1 MFENN
6 DETKTEFKTYI
17 LRTGE
22 FKTFF
27 NLILELPPLL
37 KKIYIED
44 KNKYIINFLY

>member
-6 DETKTEFKTYI
+6 NETKTYI

-27 NLILELPPLL
+27 NFILELPPLL